1 MPYVESD
8 HVHFETE
15 IYWQLVKEALVQVF
29 PNDTSDSKDALYE
42 QLNNFRARLT
52 ELPFDEQVLFYH
64 TDPLEVAR
72 RIVKPDLVLSKDH
85 IAEYRKILV
94 RKSLAT

>member
-1 MPYVESD
+1 MSNLIT
-8 HVHFETE
+8 FEPVSRNS
-15 IYWQLVKEALVQVF
+15 L
-29 PNDTSDSKDALYE
+29 
-42 QLNNFRARLT
+42 
-52 ELPFDEQVLFYH
+52 FDEQVLFYH

>member
-52 ELPFDEQVLFYH
+52 ELPF
-64 TDPLEVAR
+64 
-72 RIVKPDLVLSKDH
+72 
-85 IAEYRKILV
+85 
-94 RKSLAT
+94 